1 MSPPKGTQATRRG
14 RIEATPPFDFGKSL
28 DYLRAFPPTAMDQAV
43 AGDSF
48 IKAFQIQGRTLAASI
63 EGSAFVDKANLNNS
77 NKGGTSLDQPHLN
90 YTLFSDKSVSRELE
104 SAFTERLSS
113 MLSLADDLAPFYALA
128 KADPQFQPIMQ
139 SLFGY
144 HPVRFQSGFEA
155 AVWAILSQRNRM
167 ATARNM
173 YRSLVR
179 SFGHTAEVDGV
190 TCWAFPE
197 PEELAGCSEGDLAFV
212 ARNLRRG
219 EFLIDAARAFTMV
232 PPGFLDSAEY
242 EEVKEWLRSI
252 NGIGPWSASFVL
264 WRGLGRSQTVP
275 LPDRPFLDAASRVY
289 GGGITL
295 NDVEVLRIAQ
305 RYHPWQGYWAHYLR
319 IGA

>member
-1 MSPPKGTQATRRG
+1 MAEG
-14 RIEATPPFDFGKSL
+14 
-28 DYLRAFPPTAMDQAV
+28 
-43 AGDSF
+43 SF
-48 IKAFQIQGRTLAASI
+48 IKAFQVQGRTLAASVKS
-63 EGSAFVDKANLNNS
+63 GATFDQAGLQADFQAD
-77 NKGGTSLDQPHLN
+77 LDPAVNQKSPELRGKDGQPYLN
-90 YTLFSDKSVSRELE
+90 YTLFADESVSIDLETDELETVDLETVDLETDELE
-104 SAFTERLSS
+104 SDFTDRLGS
-113 MLSLADDLAPFYALA
+113 MLGLTDTLAPFYALA
-128 KADPQFQPIMQ
+128 QQDPKFMPILK

-179 SFGHTAEVDGV
+179 SFGHMAEVDGIE
-190 TCWAFPE
+190 CWAFPE
-197 PEELAGCSEGDLAFV
+197 PEELAGCSEGDLAMV

-219 EFLIDAARAFTMV
+219 EFLIDAARAFAMV
-232 PPGFLDSAEY
+232 PPGFLASAKF
-242 EEVKEWLRSI
+242 EEVEAWLRGI

-275 LPDRPFLDAASRVY
+275 LPDRAFLDAASRVY
-289 GGGITL
+289 GGGTTL
-295 NDVEVLRIAQ
+295 SDAEVMSIAR

-319 IGA
+319 VGA